1 VMMTDRRPLTDH
13 ICERC
18 DHVIQRIHWFEQT
31 WDAATGL
38 PAGGQAIEAGLRCS
52 LSRELVGRTD
62 SCERFR
68 YARGSSRAVEVF

>member
-1 VMMTDRRPLTDH
+1 MNAERRPLSDR

-18 DHVIQRIHWFEQT
+18 DHVIQRVHWFEQT

-38 PAGGQAIEAGLRCS
+38 PTGGRAIESGLRCS
-52 LSRELVGRTD
+52 LTRELMGRTD

-68 YARGSSRAVEVF
+68 YARGSSREVEVF

>member
-1 VMMTDRRPLTDH
+1 MSTERRPLSDR

-18 DHVIQRIHWFEQT
+18 DFAVQRLRWFEQT
-31 WDAATGL
+31 WDSATGL

-68 YARGSSRAVEVF
+68 FARGSSREVEVF